1 MRAHLAVLALS
12 HAVPLCALAAPPTS
26 TPAAET
32 RPGATPRAPDV
43 PDARP
48 RREPPLHFVLQGG
61 LDFGSTKLADVTL
74 SDGTTRSIRA
84 NQGLSLAVG
93 AAFLKIAGGRVA
105 IQATI
110 GVEGWDL
117 DASGGGAFWR
127 AFPIEVMEVFYLGPI
142 RLGAGVSYLLSPSL
156 DGKGALESVD
166 VRYENSLG
174 LLFRADW
181 VVRDAGSA
189 RGGRLTFGPRLVI
202 QKLTPKVPGAEAI
215 DANSFGVV
223 LGFTG

>member
-1 MRAHLAVLALS
+1 MRAHLAALALLQ
-12 HAVPLCALAAPPTS
+12 AVPLCAVAGPGAATA
-26 TPAAET
+26 AAET
-32 RPGATPRAPDV
+32 RPGAAPRAPE
-43 PDARP
+43 PPAGRS
-48 RREPPLHFVLQGG
+48 REPAVHLVMQGG
-61 LDFGSTKLADVTL
+61 LDFGSTRLAEVAR
-74 SDGTTRSIRA
+74 SDGTPRALKA
-84 NQGLSLAVG
+84 NQGLSLSLG

-117 DASGGGAFWR
+117 DGAAGGAFWR
-127 AFPIEVMEVFYLGPI
+127 AYPLEVMEVFYLDPI
-142 RLGAGVSYLLSPSL
+142 RLGIGVSYLLSPSL
-156 DGKGALESVD
+156 EGKGALDSVD

-189 RGGRLTFGPRLVI
+189 RGGRLTFGPRFVV